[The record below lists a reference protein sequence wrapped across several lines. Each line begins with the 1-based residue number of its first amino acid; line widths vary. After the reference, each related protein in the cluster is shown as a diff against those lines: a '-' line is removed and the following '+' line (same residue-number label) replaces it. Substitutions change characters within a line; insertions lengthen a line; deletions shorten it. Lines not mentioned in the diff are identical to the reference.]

1 MRAVLAPVVLL
12 AALTA
17 GCASSGGGSDSGS
30 SSDAAGSVADERL
43 IDGGGD
49 QPASAG
55 ARRTAV
61 TTAAVISTGSVELH
75 GEDVTDARFDVLAV
89 VDRYAGEVAQEET
102 ATSDDGELAHARLV
116 LRVPSADFGKAMTD
130 LEGVAELDSSSR
142 GSEDVTTQVID
153 NDVRIRAQARG
164 LRRVEKLLDRAEN
177 LTEIVAI
184 EATLTK
190 RQANLDSLKSQQA
203 YLADQTTLATIT
215 VNIEHRGPA
224 TGAEDDDS
232 GFLAGLDT
240 GWHGVTTF
248 VGGVATTFGLLL
260 PFALLFTLVGTPV
273 WLASRAVRRR
283 RTAAL
288 AVRSSGTDAA

>member
-1 MRAVLAPVVLL
+1 MRAVLAAVVLL
-12 AALTA
+12 AAVTA
-17 GCASSGGGSDSGS
+17 GCASGGGSDSGS
-30 SSDAAGSVADERL
+30 SADEAGPVAAD
-43 IDGGGD
+43 DGRAA
-49 QPASAG
+49 PESG

-61 TTAAVISTGSVELH
+61 ETAAVISTGSVELH

-116 LRVPSADFGKAMTD
+116 LRVPSADFGEAMTD
-130 LEGVAELDSSSR
+130 LEGIAELDSSSR

-164 LRRVEKLLDRAEN
+164 LRRVEQLLDRAQD

-184 EATLTK
+184 EATITK
-190 RQANLDSLKSQQA
+190 RQANLDSLKAQQA

-215 VNIEHRGPA
+215 VNIEHRNA
-224 TGAEDDDS
+224 TTGTDEDPGGFPS
-232 GFLAGLDT
+232 GLAD

-248 VGGVATTFGLLL
+248 VAGAATAFGLLL
-260 PFALLFTLVGTPV
+260 PFALLFGLVAVPV
-273 WLASRAVRRR
+273 WLATRAVRRR
-283 RTAAL
+283 RTAAVV
-288 AVRSSGTDAA
+288 VRSGESDGA

>member
-1 MRAVLAPVVLL
+1 M
-12 AALTA
+12 AAE
-17 GCASSGGGSDSGS
+17 
-30 SSDAAGSVADERL
+30 DAD
-43 IDGGGD
+43 
-49 QPASAG
+49 ASADRPAPGG

-61 TTAAVISTGSVELH
+61 ATAAVISTGSVELH
-75 GEDVTDARFDVLAV
+75 GKDVTDARLDVLAV

-102 ATSDDGELAHARLV
+102 ATNDDGELAHARLV

-153 NDVRIRAQARG
+153 NHVRIRAQARG
-164 LRRVEKLLDRAEN
+164 LRRVEKLLDRAED
-177 LTEIVAI
+177 LSEIVAI

-203 YLADQTTLATIT
+203 YLADQTSLATIT
-215 VNIEHRGPA
+215 VNIEHRGAA

-232 GFLAGLDT
+232 GFLAGLAS
-240 GWHGVTTF
+240 GWHGVTAF

-260 PFALLFTLVGTPV
+260 PFAVLFALVGTPV

-288 AVRSSGTDAA
+288 AVRSDGTRDAA

>member
-17 GCASSGGGSDSGS
+17 GCASGGSDGGS
-30 SSDAAGSVADERL
+30 SPDAAGSVAAENA
-43 IDGGGD
+43 DG
-49 QPASAG
+49 SADRAAPGG

-61 TTAAVISTGSVELH
+61 TTEAVISTGSVELH
-75 GEDVTDARFDVLAV
+75 GEDVTDARLDVLAV

-102 ATSDDGELAHARLV
+102 GTDDDGELAHARLV

-130 LEGVAELDSSSR
+130 LEGVAELDSSTR

-153 NDVRIRAQARG
+153 NRVRIRAQARG
-164 LRRVEKLLDRAEN
+164 LRRVEKLLDRADS
-177 LTEIVAI
+177 LSEIIAI
-184 EATLTK
+184 EATLTR
-190 RQANLDSLKSQQA
+190 RQADLDSLKSQQA

-215 VNIEHRGPA
+215 VTIEHG
-224 TGAEDDDS
+224 GAAGSRDENVS
-232 GFLAGLDT
+232 GFLAGLT
-240 GWHGVTTF
+240 SGWHGVTAF

-260 PFALLFTLVGTPV
+260 PFALLVGLVGTPV
-273 WLASRAVRRR
+273 WLATRAVRRR

-288 AVRSSGTDAA
+288 AVRSGGTDPA